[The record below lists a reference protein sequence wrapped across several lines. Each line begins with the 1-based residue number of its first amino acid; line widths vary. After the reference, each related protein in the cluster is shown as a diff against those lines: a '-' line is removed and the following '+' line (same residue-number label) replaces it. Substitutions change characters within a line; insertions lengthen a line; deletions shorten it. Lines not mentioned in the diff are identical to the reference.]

1 MANRLKVFIAFLAVV
16 LSITLLNNLGV
27 FDNFLP
33 NSSASVVSNGETE
46 AQKYAP
52 SKAAPAAPR
61 RMFGL
66 PLDSFEVVHGR
77 VKSGETFS
85 NILLDYG
92 ISYGQIH
99 RLAHDFRDTF
109 DVRNLRRGK
118 PYTLFC
124 RRSDSTG
131 LTAQHLVYQP
141 NAVQYVK
148 FDFTD
153 SLEVQRHR
161 KEVTTRRRVLSGK
174 ITSSLYE
181 TILEAGGSP
190 ALVMDLSTI
199 YAWTIDFFRID
210 KGDFFKLI
218 YEEQFVDDTVSIGS
232 GRILACDFN
241 HGDRTFYA
249 FWYKP
254 DSIYSDYFDEK
265 GQTLRKAFLRAPLNY
280 YRISSRYQRSRFHPV
295 LKHYRSHLGTD
306 YAAPSGT
313 PIMATADGKVI
324 AASYTSGNG
333 NYVKIRHNSTYTT
346 QYLHMSRFANDMH
359 RGKVVKQGE
368 VIGYVGSTG
377 LATGPHVCYRFWVNG
392 RQVDPYKQDLPEA
405 DPIKEAYRADYMGH
419 MQRLKKALDEIP
431 VPGQEEV
438 QLAGVGR

>member
-1 MANRLKVFIAFLAVV
+1 MTTRVKIFIAFIAMA

-27 FDNFLP
+27 FDNFFP
-33 NSSASVVSNGETE
+33 GAASSSVST
-46 AQKYAP
+46 
-52 SKAAPAAPR
+52 AAPVGKENAAVAPTPPAPR
-61 RMFGL
+61 RSFGL
-66 PLDSFEVVHGR
+66 ALDSFEVIHGR
-77 VKSGETFS
+77 VKRGETFGT
-85 NILLDYG
+85 ILLDYG
-92 ISYGQIH
+92 ISYAQIH

-109 DVRNLRRGK
+109 DVRRLRRGK

-124 RRSDSTG
+124 ERKDSAG
-131 LTAQHLVYQP
+131 LVARHMVYQP

-148 FDFTD
+148 FDLTD
-153 SLEVQRHR
+153 SLQVLKQR
-161 KEVTTRRRVLSGK
+161 KEVSTQRRV
-174 ITSSLYE
+174 ITGDIQSSLYE
-181 TILEAGGSP
+181 TILEVGGSP

-210 KGDFFKLI
+210 KGDNFKLI

-232 GRILACDFN
+232 GRILACDFE
-241 HGDRTFYA
+241 HGERSFYS
-249 FWYKP
+249 FWYAP
-254 DSIYSDYFDEK
+254 DSSYSDYFDEK

-280 YRISSRYQRSRFHPV
+280 YRISSRYQRKRFHPV

-306 YAAPSGT
+306 YAAPRGT

-324 AASYTSGNG
+324 AASYTRGNG

-346 QYLHMSRFANDMH
+346 QYLHMTRFADNMR
-359 RGKVVKQGE
+359 RGKVVKQGD

-405 DPIKEAYRADYMGH
+405 EPIKEAYRDDYMNH
-419 MQRLKKALDEIP
+419 MKDLKRELDELP
-431 VPGQEEV
+431 EPGSESV
-438 QLAGVGR
+438 QLAGVGS